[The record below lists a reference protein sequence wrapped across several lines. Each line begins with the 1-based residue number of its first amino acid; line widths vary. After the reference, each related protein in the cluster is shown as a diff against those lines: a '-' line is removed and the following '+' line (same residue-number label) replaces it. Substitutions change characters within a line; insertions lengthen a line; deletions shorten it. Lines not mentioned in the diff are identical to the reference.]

1 MTSAMNHDLNTD
13 AAAEEIARIIRSAER
28 LGVEMDEAE
37 AIQWLT
43 AITAE
48 REHDLHHDEDSGVF
62 GHKISMLDF
71 SPNQLG
77 RFRELGTLVSLQG
90 GNGIETALA
99 LSGSAAQSKI
109 QSYPGDADFF
119 ERVNIHAESRAE
131 ACRVLAQLLREKALA
146 TQGGA
151 TYRLIEVKFGSY
163 PRDVVH
169 NGIFHRTGSPIAW
182 RLSEIEKGQIT
193 AEDAAGKEVIIR
205 WDEVASDPGWCKLDW
220 LVIDEFRGQL
230 ANASNML
237 DVTWEA
243 PGGAITPLDGYL
255 DPYFQEVYLEAD
267 SIPLFTKLAR
277 HVSSD
282 ALDQYVSQLE
292 NEVEKYLVENPN
304 YGKAAKRMYNVFRLT
319 GRYYEAAFLRELF
332 DEPATVLYQ
341 VWSLIRAIDD
351 AVGHGS
357 TLPIQHV
364 KAQADDLILTVV
376 QTLEGEE
383 EQEIVRLLLRL
394 RDALGDQE
402 RGHELSARAEAAR
415 AEVINVVNNF
425 FHDRLDGLPEIRAYI
440 EQFPRGRDNA

>member
-1 MTSAMNHDLNTD
+1 MKHDLPGD
-13 AAAEEIARIIRSAER
+13 MASVEIARIIQSAEQ

-37 AIQWLT
+37 AIEWLM

-48 REHDLHHDEDSGVF
+48 REHDLHLDEESGVF

-71 SPNQLG
+71 SPNELE
-77 RFRELGTLVSLQG
+77 RFRELGALVSLHG
-90 GNGIETALA
+90 GDGIETALA

-119 ERVNIHAESRAE
+119 ERVNIHAVSREE
-131 ACRVLAQLLREKALA
+131 ACHVLAHLLREKALA
-146 TQGGA
+146 TMGGA

-169 NGIFHRTGSPIAW
+169 NGGFHRAGSPIAW
-182 RLSEIEKGQIT
+182 QPYEIERAEIA
-193 AEDAAGKEVIIR
+193 AEDTAGGEVIIR
-205 WDEVASDPGWCKLDW
+205 WDDVASEPGWCKFDW
-220 LVIDEFRGQL
+220 LVIDELRGQL

-243 PGGAITPLDGYL
+243 PDGAITPLDGYL
-255 DPYFQEVYLEAD
+255 DPYFQEVYLEAA
-267 SIPLFTKLAR
+267 SIPLFSKLAQ

-282 ALDQYVSQLE
+282 ALDAYVSQLE
-292 NEVEKYLVENPN
+292 NEVEKYLVENRN

-351 AVGHGS
+351 AVGPGS
-357 TLPIQHV
+357 TLPMQHV
-364 KAQADDLILTVV
+364 KAQADDLILTVI
-376 QTLEGEE
+376 QALEGEE

-394 RDALGDQE
+394 KDALSEQE
-402 RGHELSARAEAAR
+402 SGHELGARAEAAR
-415 AEVINVVNNF
+415 AEVINIVNNF
-425 FHDRLDGLPEIRAYI
+425 FHDRLNGLPAIRAYI
-440 EQFPRGRDNA
+440 EQFPRGRDKA